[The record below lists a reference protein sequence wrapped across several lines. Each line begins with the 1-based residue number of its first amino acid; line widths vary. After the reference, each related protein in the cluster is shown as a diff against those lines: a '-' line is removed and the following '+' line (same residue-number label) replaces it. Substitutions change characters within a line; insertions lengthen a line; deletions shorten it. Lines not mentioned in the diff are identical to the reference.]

1 MGKKR
6 LGELLVETGLLTEEN
21 LTRALTEQR
30 SKRGKLGEVIV
41 AQGMATEEEIAQTL
55 SVQLGIPYIE
65 LMQTPVEPQ
74 AIDLIT
80 EKVARGTSSSRS
92 RSSSGIFTLPWRTL

>member
-21 LTRALTEQR
+21 LTRALSEQR

-41 AQGMATEEEIAQTL
+41 ALGMATEEEIAQAL
-55 SVQLGIPYIE
+55 ALQMGIPYIE
-65 LMQTPVEPQ
+65 LKQTPVEPP

-80 EKVARGTSSSRS
+80 EKVARKHL
-92 RSSSGIFTLPWRTL
+92 ILPISVEQKDL